1 VINNISGR
9 LAMDFEWK
17 RLLYHLIM
25 MTKTAAV
32 ASIPILIAGGA
43 LVGNF
48 ESESPSRV
56 YCLCCYSRHHNGPPN
71 LFVEVKVYVE
81 SKKHGRKSYLELW
94 DSLNWYPDPQNAV
107 LHRTFPRCSYYVRLD
122 LSLCQ
127 IFPLEMESAIWF

>member
-48 ESESPSRV
+48 ESESTATGAKLV
-56 YCLCCYSRHHNGPPN
+56 QAGYIVFAAILAIIMALQTY
-71 LFVEVKVYVE
+71 LWK
-81 SKKHGRKSYLELW
+81 SKSMLRARSMVVSH
-94 DSLNWYPDPQNAV
+94 
-107 LHRTFPRCSYYVRLD
+107 
-122 LSLCQ
+122 
-127 IFPLEMESAIWF
+127 I